1 MTGPRDPRTSPAVA
15 TSAGAP
21 QGLPFRPLVLLVGL
35 LAVLGMVGA
44 IVLLGGSSDPVGP
57 TAGGGGGTPSP
68 SAGGGGG
75 RPADQAPVTIA
86 NPAALAP
93 PGGRAVPPTALPD
106 AVMEWKTNRPWTAV
120 LAHYYAAFPVDGMAL
135 DPKAMGRSST
145 RGVPTGE
152 THNIIPQ
159 GAARAP
165 GFRPTCR

>member
-68 SAGGGGG
+68 SAG
-75 RPADQAPVTIA
+75 V
-86 NPAALAP
+86 
-93 PGGRAVPPTALPD
+93 AVASPPTR
-106 AVMEWKTNRPWTAV
+106 RPS
-120 LAHYYAAFPVDGMAL
+120 P
-135 DPKAMGRSST
+135 S
-145 RGVPTGE
+145 PTPRRWPRRE
-152 THNIIPQ
+152 
-159 GAARAP
+159 AARC
-165 GFRPTCR
+165 RPRRCPTR

>member
-1 MTGPRDPRTSPAVA
+1 M
-15 TSAGAP
+15 
-21 QGLPFRPLVLLVGL
+21 
-35 LAVLGMVGA
+35 
-44 IVLLGGSSDPVGP
+44 
-57 TAGGGGGTPSP
+57 
-68 SAGGGGG
+68 
-75 RPADQAPVTIA
+75 
-86 NPAALAP
+86 
-93 PGGRAVPPTALPD
+93 PPTALPD

-165 GFRPTCR
+165 GLSPYLQVRSDPQNPSGSVVSLYVYD